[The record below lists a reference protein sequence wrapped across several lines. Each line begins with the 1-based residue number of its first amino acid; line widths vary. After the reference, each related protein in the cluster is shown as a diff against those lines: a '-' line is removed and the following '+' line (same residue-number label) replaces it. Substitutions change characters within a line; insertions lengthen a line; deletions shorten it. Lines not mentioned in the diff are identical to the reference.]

1 MIYAFIASEMMTP
14 AADEYLLDNNNMKE
28 DEVEEFTPPPPSFIS
43 PPLPPPP
50 LPLPPPPLPPLPQ
63 TSSDGV
69 VSTQLSDTTE
79 GLSGELEN
87 ASQGTMVLAMHMA
100 APMEG
105 VGMAATAVEEEEAI
119 KEGESEHGNELSS
132 CNYYLYFYSQH
143 NKRTYVHVQN
153 LHIHFRY
160 HKNYH

>member
-1 MIYAFIASEMMTP
+1 MIYAFIASEMMMP

-28 DEVEEFTPPPPSFIS
+28 DEVEEFTPSPPSFIS

-50 LPLPPPPLPPLPQ
+50 LPLPPPPPPLPQ

-79 GLSGELEN
+79 GLSSELKN
-87 ASQGTMVLAMHMA
+87 ASQGTMVLAMHIA

-153 LHIHFRY
+153 LHIHCRY
-160 HKNYH
+160 YKNYH